1 MKERIKVLAEFLGI
15 EESEILKGYR
25 DNIFE
30 TSDGEEYLVVTDEEA
45 DDEFYDYEAELIDEL
60 GLDAFSDWAKD
71 YIIENCVDTEWF
83 ENFYYEDYES
93 YANDIETESASSDEY
108 ANRLEE
114 EMAEAGVDTIEDF
127 VEYMVDRIR
136 NDLVGQFEFDFGKD
150 TLRDAVLRYNLLDVD
165 AVIDYI
171 KEHDGRCILAS
182 YDGRENE
189 EGEYFIYRLN

>member
-1 MKERIKVLAEFLGI
+1 MEERIKVLAEFLGI

-45 DDEFYDYEAELIDEL
+45 DDEFYQCEENLIDEL

-108 ANRLEE
+108 ENRLEE
-114 EMAEAGVDTIEDF
+114 EMAEVECTTIEEF

-136 NDLVGQFEFDFGKD
+136 DDLVGQFEFDFGKD
-150 TLRDAVLRYNLLDVD
+150 QLTDVVSRYNLLDMD
-165 AVIDYI
+165 AVVDYI
-171 KEHDGRCILAS
+171 KEQDGREILAS
-182 YDGRENE
+182 YDGVENE
-189 EGEYFIYRLN
+189 EGEYFIYRIN

>member
-1 MKERIKVLAEFLGI
+1 MEEKIKVLAEFLGI
-15 EESEILKGYR
+15 SEEEISEGCT
-25 DNIFE
+25 DNVFE

-108 ANRLEE
+108 ENRLEE
-114 EMAEAGVDTIEDF
+114 EMVEAECTTIEEF

-136 NDLVGQFEFDFGKD
+136 DDLVGQFEFDFGKD
-150 TLRDAVLRYNLLDVD
+150 QLTDVVSRYNLLDMD

-171 KEHDGRCILAS
+171 KEQDGRGIMAG
-182 YDGRENE
+182 YDGVENE
-189 EGEYFIYRLN
+189 EGEYFIYRIN

>member
-1 MKERIKVLAEFLGI
+1 MEERIKVLAEFLGI

-108 ANRLEE
+108 ENRLEE
-114 EMAEAGVDTIEDF
+114 EMAEAECTTIEEF
-127 VEYMVDRIR
+127 VEYMVDGIKD
-136 NDLVGQFEFDFGKD
+136 DLVGQFEFDFGKD
-150 TLRDAVLRYNLLDVD
+150 QLADVVSRYNLLDMD
-165 AVIDYI
+165 AVINYI
-171 KEHDGRCILAS
+171 KEQDGRGIMAG
-182 YDGRENE
+182 YDGVENE
-189 EGEYFIYRLN
+189 EGEYFIYRIN

>member
-1 MKERIKVLAEFLGI
+1 MEERIKVLAEFLGV

-25 DNIFE
+25 DNVFE

-108 ANRLEE
+108 ENRLEE
-114 EMAEAGVDTIEDF
+114 EMAEAECADVEEFIDYLVDSIRDDF
-127 VEYMVDRIR
+127 
-136 NDLVGQFEFDFGKD
+136 VGQFKFDFGEEML
-150 TLRDAVLRYNLLDVD
+150 TEVIMNNNLLDMD
-165 AVIDYI
+165 AVVDYI
-171 KEHDGRCILAS
+171 KETDGRGIIAS
-182 YDGRENE
+182 YDGVENE
-189 EGEYFIYRLN
+189 EGEYYIYRTN